1 MTKRPSLLA
10 TIRADLRA
18 YADFAGRPLQ
28 SIGDYADV
36 LMVPGVLSVVLFRL
50 TTHFHN
56 SGLRPVS
63 RILYLMNVVLFGSS
77 LPAASEVGPGLV
89 IPHPVGMG
97 FSSNVKI
104 GSNVTL
110 FAGCLIGAAGYEDRS
125 KDGLPTIGDGAF
137 IFTRAQVVG
146 PVNVGND
153 AIVGA
158 NAVVMKDVPP
168 GAIILG
174 APGRVVRY
182 RDGFEPKGDEVLPP
196 SRTLPL
202 KGGGTEGVTP

>member
-1 MTKRPSLLA
+1 MRTKRLGLLG
-10 TIRADLRA
+10 TIRADMKA
-18 YADFAGRPLQ
+18 YADFVGKPLRTP
-28 SIGDYADV
+28 GHFVDV
-36 LMVPGVLSVVLFRL
+36 LMIPGVMSVILFRL
-50 TTHFHN
+50 TTYCHDA
-56 SGLRPVS
+56 GLRPFS
-63 RILYLMNVVLFGSS
+63 RILYFMNVVLFGSS
-77 LPAASEVGPGLV
+77 LPPSAEVGPGLV

-110 FAGCLIGAAGYEDRS
+110 FAGSLIGAAGYEDRS

-153 AIVGA
+153 AIIGA
-158 NAVVMKDVPP
+158 NAVVMKDIPP
-168 GAIILG
+168 GAIVLG

-182 RDGFEPKGDEVLPP
+182 REGFGPK
-196 SRTLPL
+196 TA
-202 KGGGTEGVTP
+202 EGEALASPTSTP

>member
-1 MTKRPSLLA
+1 MSKHLSLPG
-10 TIRADLRA
+10 TIYADMKA
-18 YADFAGRPLQ
+18 YADFVGKPLR
-28 SIGDYADV
+28 SPADYIDA
-36 LMVPGVLSVVLFRL
+36 LMIPGVVSVILFRL
-50 TTHFHN
+50 TTYCHDA
-56 SGLRPVS
+56 GLRPLS
-63 RILYLMNVVLFGSS
+63 RILYFMNVVLFGSS
-77 LPAASEVGPGLV
+77 LPPSAEVGPGLV

-110 FAGCLIGAAGYEDRS
+110 FAGSLIGAAGYEDRS

-153 AIVGA
+153 AIIGA

-168 GAIILG
+168 GAIVLG

-182 RDGFEPKGDEVLPP
+182 RDGFGPKVA
-196 SRTLPL
+196 
-202 KGGGTEGVTP
+202 EGEAADSDAANPAPNIK